1 MNGTI
6 TKWSMSSGLER
17 LEVGSWK
24 LEVEGWRAWKLSADE
39 VSAERLSHHLSIS
52 AGEAHFPL
60 DRH

>member
-1 MNGTI
+1 MVQSPNGQCLAGW
-6 TKWSMSSGLER
+6 KG
-17 LEVGSWK
+17 WK